1 MPFPKLK
8 FKLCSCGCSV
18 LQTKH
23 HIDEMGFCVD
33 EICSATE
40 VLPSV
45 ANFKLS
51 RLVKAGV
58 DLEQVSTQI
67 KNSLPELE
75 LNNENQ

>member
-8 FKLCSCGCSV
+8 FKLCACGCPV

-23 HIDEMGFCVD
+23 HVDDMGFCVD
-33 EICSATE
+33 EICSAAE

-45 ANFKLS
+45 DNFKLS

-67 KNSLPELE
+67 KNSLPEIE
-75 LNNENQ
+75 VTNEDE